1 MSYGLQKA
9 YASFYANNAAVT
21 ILQTPS
27 TPADP
32 TAHVIAMLG
41 IVFKTPDGAHKAL
54 LLNYQKDVE
63 VGTNIKRISVNSIGD
78 ETLAES
84 GTQPAFPFPG
94 YLIYWRVGN
103 ALFAVLD
110 AGGPTAGA
118 SLETAQ
124 SYADAMEAR
133 AQKI

>member
-1 MSYGLQKA
+1 MGKA
-9 YASFYANNAAVT
+9 S
-21 ILQTPS
+21 
-27 TPADP
+27 
-32 TAHVIAMLG
+32 AHFVHQDDDVIAFLDVRPLFPG
-41 IVFKTPDGAHKAL
+41 HVLVTPRAHH
-54 LLNYQKDVE
+54 
-63 VGTNIKRISVNSIGD
+63 

-84 GTQPAFPFPG
+84 GTQAAFPFPG

-118 SLETAQ
+118 SLETTQ
-124 SYADAMEAR
+124 SFANAMDAR